1 MQRDN
6 HCLYCVFGHN
16 IKMTG
21 VVKVA
26 PFWME
31 VNISSGP
38 KGDHINSVSEFESRG
53 IKNACVVMEYD
64 P

>member
-1 MQRDN
+1 
-6 HCLYCVFGHN
+6 
-16 IKMTG
+16 MTG